1 MVQSQDSRLDKLK
14 KTLQKDGLVLLVH
27 LSALFLFVRLVWLV
41 VSGSFFIDPIRQS
54 TTLTGKLA
62 ITFLLLSL
70 TCTPIYIITGWSML
84 LRARKPLG
92 LYAFGY
98 ALLHGL
104 TYVGWD
110 YRFDFSLLLDNLKYE
125 RYIIVGGSAFL
136 VLALLAIT
144 SHRTLKKRMGKIWKL
159 FQRLVY
165 LAGGLAV
172 VHVMWLRKSPR
183 EVYPLA
189 LILTILLAIRVPWLK
204 GVIIRLRQSLA
215 KGTKLT

>member
-70 TCTPIYIITGWSML
+70 TCTPIYIITGWSIL

-92 LYAFGY
+92 LNAFGY

-144 SHRTLKKRMGKIWKL
+144 SHRTLKKRMGKKIPKHEDSCN
-159 FQRLVY
+159 QKEGKNMEVVSTS
-165 LAGGLAV
+165 GLSGWRFSCCSCYVA
-172 VHVMWLRKSPR
+172 
-183 EVYPLA
+183 A
-189 LILTILLAIRVPWLK
+189 
-204 GVIIRLRQSLA
+204 
-215 KGTKLT
+215 